1 MKGLYRGH
9 VRLQSYVEPEL
20 AQRID
25 RFCAAS
31 GMSESALVKS
41 SVCQYLDGT
50 SDLTLVIRRLDRLGQ
65 AFERCHRD
73 LQFLAEGFAVF
84 VRIWFAHMP
93 AVPEDQRRAARAS
106 AESRYKQF
114 VEHVVQQFSGGERFI
129 DDSPRESIADDA
141 ELTAVAKGAA
151 PARDM
156 E

>member
-31 GMSESALVKS
+31 GVSESALVKS

-50 SDLTLVIRRLDRLGQ
+50 SDATLVLRRLDRLGRALEQ
-65 AFERCHRD
+65 AHRD
-73 LQFLAEGFAVF
+73 LQLLAEGFAVF

-93 AVPEDQRRAARAS
+93 AIPEDQRRAARAS

-114 VEHVVQQFSGGERFI
+114 VDHVVQQFSGGQRFI
-129 DDSPRESIADDA
+129 DDLPREPFADEA
-141 ELTAVAKGAA
+141 ELTALTKTDASSSDV
-151 PARDM
+151 R
-156 E
+156 

>member
-31 GMSESALVKS
+31 GVSESALVKS
-41 SVCQYLDGT
+41 SVRQYLDGT
-50 SDLTLVIRRLDRLGQ
+50 SDMTLVLRRLDRLGRALEQ
-65 AFERCHRD
+65 AHRD
-73 LQFLAEGFAVF
+73 LQLLAEGFAVF

-93 AVPEDQRRAARAS
+93 AIPEDQRRAARAS

-114 VEHVVQQFSGGERFI
+114 VEHVVQQFSGGQRFI
-129 DDSPRESIADDA
+129 DDVPHESIADDA
-141 ELTAVAKGAA
+141 ERASMAKTGGG
-151 PARDM
+151 
-156 E
+156 